1 MQIGLLSSVI
11 LTIVLC
17 SSAPS
22 ALAQPSPIADTR
34 SKAPP
39 KLQPAG
45 ERLFFAVS
53 EGASSSIDPVE
64 AVNKYLP
71 LANVLSKAAGQRVI
85 VSLVRSFDD
94 LEQGMKKDEF
104 DLVMARPADYPG
116 RGVRDYGYSLI
127 ATAKPDG
134 QCFFVVEKS
143 SQLKKLE
150 DIRGKQIMFP
160 ERAAFMTKFCGAELR
175 DRGIDIKAEP
185 LVRYAKEQ
193 GAIGWS
199 VEKKLIDVGIVASF
213 SPVGK
218 NWEKNGNRVLHK
230 TSPQPFFPLIAAKR
244 VSADKI
250 AKMQKALADL
260 GTTDE
265 GKKVLSSLGINGFNI
280 ESKERLLNLLAW
292 LEKN

>member
-1 MQIGLLSSVI
+1 MRIGLLSI
-11 LTIVLC
+11 LAFLLC
-17 SSAPS
+17 SSSFSIP
-22 ALAQPSPIADTR
+22 AQLLPVADTK
-34 SKAPP
+34 SKAPAKP
-39 KLQPAG
+39 PQTG

-53 EGASSSIDPVE
+53 EGASSSIDPMQ

-71 LANVLSKAAGQRVI
+71 LADVLSKAVGQRVV

-104 DLVMARPADYPG
+104 DLVMARPSDYPG
-116 RGVRDYGYSLI
+116 RGVRDYSYSLI

-143 SQLKKLE
+143 SLLKKLE
-150 DIRGKQIMFP
+150 DIKGKQIMFP
-160 ERAAFMTKFCGAELR
+160 EKAAFMTKFCGAELR
-175 DRGIDIKAEP
+175 DHGIDINKEP
-185 LVRYAKEQ
+185 YVRYAREQ

-199 VEKKLIDVGIVASF
+199 VENKLIDVGIVASF

-230 TSPQPFFPLIAAKR
+230 ASPQPYFPLVAAKR
-244 VSADKI
+244 VPADKI

-260 GTTDE
+260 STTAE
-265 GKKVLSSLGINGFNI
+265 GKKVLSSLGIDGFNI
-280 ESKERLLNLLAW
+280 ESKERLLNLLTW

>member
-1 MQIGLLSSVI
+1 MRIGLLSI
-11 LTIVLC
+11 LALLLC
-17 SSAPS
+17 FSSFS
-22 ALAQPSPIADTR
+22 TSAQPSPVADTK
-34 SKAPP
+34 SKAPSKP
-39 KLQPAG
+39 QQAG

-71 LANVLSKAAGQRVI
+71 LADVLSKAAGRRVI
-85 VSLVRSFDD
+85 VSLVRDFED

-104 DLVMARPADYPG
+104 ELVMARPSEYPG
-116 RGVRDYGYSLI
+116 RGVRDYGYSLV

-143 SQLKKLE
+143 SQIKKLE
-150 DIRGKQIMFP
+150 DIKGKQIMFP
-160 ERAAFMTKFCGAELR
+160 GKRAYMTHFCGAELR
-175 DRGIDIKAEP
+175 DHGIDIKQEP
-185 LVRYAKEQ
+185 QVRYAREQ

-218 NWEKNGNRVLHK
+218 SWEKNGNRVLHK
-230 TSPQPFFPLIAAKR
+230 TPPQPYFPLVASKR
-244 VSADKI
+244 VPADKV

-260 GTTDE
+260 STTDE
-265 GKKVLSSLGINGFNI
+265 GKKVLSSLGIDGFNI
-280 ESKERLLNLLAW
+280 ESKERLLNLLTW